1 MENMIEN
8 NYNPDILSCLA
19 NLSSDEVFTP
29 PELANQMLDQLPL
42 EIWENPEI
50 TFLDPASKS
59 GVFLREITKRL
70 ISGLE
75 KKIPE
80 LPDRINH
87 ILSNQVFGIAITE
100 LTSLLSRRTLYCS
113 KEANH
118 KNSVVDNFVDNF
130 GNIIYQ
136 NGEHEWKNDSCI
148 FCSASKK
155 IYERSSDL
163 EFHAYQFIHTK
174 KPKNIFNKKF
184 DVIISNPPFS
194 LSDGGGS
201 GKSSLTLYHH
211 FVNQAINCDP
221 QYIIMLTQSRWFS
234 GGKGLDKFRKQ
245 MLNDKR
251 IKKIIDYPDSRVCFP
266 STGDIAGGVSYFVWQ
281 KNYNNKCLYKI
292 INKND
297 TIISERDLSEF
308 DTLIRH
314 PISVSILKK
323 VIEQKR
329 EPLSNFVYPRKPFG
343 IESRVKPQSTGDL
356 KIISSHGIGHFP
368 SKYVF
373 QNTELIN
380 KWKILVSK
388 ASYDHAGQPGKDG
401 KRRIF
406 SKIYIAAPKTICT
419 ESYLAIG
426 SVKDNVQAN
435 NLSKYLHTNFL
446 RFLVSIV
453 LLTQNISRDSF
464 KHVPI
469 LNWDEE
475 WNDNKL
481 YDIFNLTTAE
491 IQHIENNVKD
501 MPNLNESY

>member
-1 MENMIEN
+1 MFN
-8 NYNPDILSCLA
+8 NSYNPDILSCLA

-29 PELANQMLDQLPL
+29 PELANQMLDQLPI
-42 EIWENPEI
+42 EIWENPES

-70 ISGLE
+70 ILGLE
-75 KKIPE
+75 KKIPK
-80 LPDRINH
+80 LTDRINH
-87 ILSNQVFGIAITE
+87 ILSKQVFGIAITE

-118 KNSVVDNFVDNF
+118 KNSIATDFNDNY

-136 NGEHEWKNDSCI
+136 NDEHEWKNNSCT

-155 IYERSSDL
+155 IYERSSSL
-163 EFHAYQFIHTK
+163 EFHAYRFIHTTR
-174 KPKNIFNKKF
+174 PQNIFNKKF

-221 QYIIMLTQSRWFS
+221 KYIIMLTQSRWFS
-234 GGKGLDKFRKQ
+234 GGKGLDKFRDQ

-251 IKKIIDYPDSRVCFP
+251 IKIIVDYPDSRICFP
-266 STGDIAGGVSYFVWQ
+266 SAGDIAGGVCYFVWQ
-281 KNYNNKCLYKI
+281 KNYNNNCLFKI
-292 INKND
+292 INKNE
-297 TIISERDLSEF
+297 TITSERDLSEF

-314 PISVSILKK
+314 PISISILKK
-323 VIEQKR
+323 IIEKNKD
-329 EPLSNFVYPRKPFG
+329 PLSKFVYPRKPFG
-343 IESRVKPQSTGDL
+343 IESKVKPQSTGDI

-368 SKYVF
+368 SNHVN
-373 QNTELIN
+373 QNIDLIS

-406 SKIYIAAPKTICT
+406 SKIYVAAPKTICT

-426 SVKDNVQAN
+426 SVKDKVQTS

-464 KHVPI
+464 KHVPK
-469 LNWDEE
+469 LSWDEE
-475 WNDNKL
+475 WDDDKL
-481 YDIFNLTTAE
+481 YNTFNLTPAE
-491 IQHIENNVKD
+491 IQHIENNIKE
-501 MPNLNESY
+501 MPNLNECH